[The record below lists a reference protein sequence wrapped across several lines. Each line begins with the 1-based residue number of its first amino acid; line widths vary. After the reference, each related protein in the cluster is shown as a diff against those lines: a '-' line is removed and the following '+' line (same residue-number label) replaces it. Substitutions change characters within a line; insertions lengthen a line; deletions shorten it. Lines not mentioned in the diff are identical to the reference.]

1 MISYEQLYTR
11 CQSQSSDSDAST
23 LANFK
28 LWLNDGIKKA
38 YAVLNA
44 EYFYAS
50 ATAATAD
57 GTESYPLPYNCEKVH
72 SIKVTISSKDY
83 VAVEFPG
90 GENEWLALTGGATS
104 ATENTYP
111 TYYYVKKDTY
121 EFYPASS
128 TDSYVITV
136 RYKIDP
142 KDLTEDDFTT
152 ESVKTLTIA
161 TTAVVG
167 NTGTTWTTAMTDRF
181 FKIDDDGHWYRIAS
195 RTDAAN
201 IVLAREYG
209 GTSIAA
215 GTAGY
220 TIGEMSFLPNS
231 FQEMP
236 IDYALYR
243 YYLQKE
249 EAARAGEYKSIFEDS
264 LKRLREYG
272 SNLTTSGVL
281 VEDVHIRDYNNY
293 PMGLS

>member
-1 MISYEQLYTR
+1 M
-11 CQSQSSDSDAST
+11 
-23 LANFK
+23 NFK
-28 LWLNDGIKKA
+28 DWLNDGIKKA

-44 EYFYAS
+44 EYFYN
-50 ATAATAD
+50 THTDATAD

-83 VAVEFPG
+83 VAIEFPG

-128 TDSYVITV
+128 TSSYVITI
-136 RYKIDP
+136 RYKVNA
-142 KDLTEDDFTT
+142 KDLSVADFATGT
-152 ESVKTLTIA
+152 VKTTVVGS
-161 TTAVVG
+161 TAVVG
-167 NTGTTWTTAMTDRF
+167 NTGTAWTSAMAGRWI
-181 FKIDDDGHWYRIAS
+181 KITSDGRWYRMTS
-195 RTDAAN
+195 VTDAVN
-201 IVLAREYG
+201 MVLAREWG
-209 GTSIAA
+209 GTAITA
-215 GTAGY
+215 GTEAY
-220 TIGEMSFLPNS
+220 IIGEMSLLPDS

-236 IDYALYR
+236 IDYTLYR

-249 EAARAGEYKSIFEDS
+249 EATRAGEYKSIFEDN
-264 LKRLREYG
+264 LKRLKEYG

-281 VEDVHIRDYNNY
+281 VEDVNIRDYNDY